1 MSVVVTVV
9 APAPPAVVW
18 ERWTGFAAWP
28 DWNPHCLTATLEGPV
43 APGSR
48 LDLHL
53 RDPKGRDFYTRPRI
67 TEVEGDAR
75 LTWVARGV
83 LLWARTTT
91 ILTPEHDGT
100 RVSIESDATGPLA
113 FTYRIALSERVQ
125 ALMYV
130 GMLDA
135 LTDAVRS

>member
-9 APAPPAVVW
+9 APAPPEVVW
-18 ERWTGFAAWP
+18 ERWTGFADWP
-28 DWNPHCLTATLEGPV
+28 DWNPHCLTATLDGPL

-67 TEVEGDAR
+67 TEAESGAR
-75 LTWVARGV
+75 LTWVASG
-83 LLWARTTT
+83 LLLRARTTT
-91 ILTPEHDGT
+91 ILTGEHDGT

-113 FTYRIALSERVQ
+113 FTYRIAVSERVQ

-135 LTDAVRS
+135 LNDVLRS